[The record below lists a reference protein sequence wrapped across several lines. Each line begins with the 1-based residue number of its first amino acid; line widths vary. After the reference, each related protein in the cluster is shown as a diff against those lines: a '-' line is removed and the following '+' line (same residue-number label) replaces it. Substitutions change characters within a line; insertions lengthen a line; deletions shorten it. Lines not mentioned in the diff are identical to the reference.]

1 MPVSRQH
8 VHAGPGNPDRAGR
21 QDARSHNRA
30 SDRRAHVR
38 SCTTRHVGRASGRTD
53 IMKNFSRPSFARCY
67 QAIPEIWRG
76 GWTQRGSLH
85 QVTRTLT
92 NAETLALPTATIE
105 LAPAATGILTMP
117 IALVFRAD
125 TAAGAYTNVDAAFEL
140 ELRTNATKI
149 TNIDVTAS
157 RALVLAAAIHTWFIA
172 SVLDTTLTEGLDT

>member
-1 MPVSRQH
+1 
-8 VHAGPGNPDRAGR
+8 
-21 QDARSHNRA
+21 
-30 SDRRAHVR
+30 
-38 SCTTRHVGRASGRTD
+38 
-53 IMKNFSRPSFARCY
+53 MKNFSRPSFARCY

-172 SVLDTTLTEGLDT
+172 SVLDTTLTEGLDTAFMNRAINLAATNAAAGNLTGGNAANTLRVTLAYLRYLPSGTLA